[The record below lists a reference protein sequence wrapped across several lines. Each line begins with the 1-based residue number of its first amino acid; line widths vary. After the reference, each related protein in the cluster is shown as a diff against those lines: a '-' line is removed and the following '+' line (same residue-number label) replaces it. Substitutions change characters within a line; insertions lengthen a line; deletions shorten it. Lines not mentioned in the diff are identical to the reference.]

1 MPKHYVVDMFPY
13 PSGKGLHIGHAVGYI
28 ATDVY
33 ARLMKNLGHDVLHP
47 MGFDSFGLPT
57 EHYALSVGKSCEE
70 VTETNIVKFKEQ
82 MEILD
87 LDLDMDCEIRT
98 SDPEYYKWTQWIFT
112 LLYNSWFNENTNKAE
127 SIETFWGKDPDS
139 YRLAYKAT
147 YAANG
152 CEELKTTLSDDEV
165 VDGKSKRGGYPITQ
179 RKIPSWFLRIT
190 AYTERLI
197 EGLEKV
203 KWENKKVQRNWIKD
217 RLHDVTFSRQRKWGE
232 PIPIEGETDTM
243 PSIAGSNWY
252 FFRYLDPKNPDEFCS
267 KEQQYHWM
275 PVDLY
280 VGGSE
285 HNTGHL
291 LYARFITKVLYDLG
305 HSLVDE
311 PFTEIRN
318 VGLMMGT
325 AGQKMSKSL
334 GNVISPEELIQKHGI
349 DAFRMGICFLGRFK
363 DSKDWNE
370 GSIKGC
376 KKFLKKL
383 EGAIE
388 VSISK
393 ELAQPDEDPE
403 QDQIVAEMKEKV
415 EADIKSFSFNT
426 AVSKYMSCL
435 ANLKKYPT
443 LSKKAISTFLEALQ
457 PFAPNFCAAE
467 KIQIQ
472 WRSKTIEVN
481 E

>member
-1 MPKHYVVDMFPY
+1 MSKKYYVVDMFPY
-13 PSGKGLHIGHAVGYI
+13 PSGNGLHIGHAVGYI

-33 ARLMKNLGHDVLHP
+33 ARLMKNLGYDVLHP

-70 VTETNIVKFKEQ
+70 VTETNIAKFKEQ
-82 MEILD
+82 MKILELD
-87 LDLDMDCEIRT
+87 LDLDCEIRT

-112 LLYNSWFNENTNKAE
+112 LLYNSWFNHETNKAE
-127 SIETFWGKDPDS
+127 SIETYWGKDPDS
-139 YRLAYKAT
+139 VRLAYKAT
-147 YAANG
+147 YTANW

-190 AYTERLI
+190 PYTERLI
-197 EGLEKV
+197 EGLSSV
-203 KWENKKVQRNWIKD
+203 KWDNKKVQSNWIKN

-252 FFRYLDPKNPDEFCS
+252 FFRYLDPANADEFCS

-311 PFTEIRN
+311 PFIEVRN

-325 AGQKMSKSL
+325 DGQKMSKSV
-334 GNVISPEELIQKHGI
+334 GNVVSPEAMITAHGI

-363 DSKDWNE
+363 DVKNWNE

-376 KKFLKKL
+376 KKFLQKL
-383 EGAIE
+383 ETAITGAQDI
-388 VSISK
+388 
-393 ELAQPDEDPE
+393 EDPV
-403 QDQIVAEMKEKV
+403 QDKLVEGMKSKI
-415 EADIKSFSFNT
+415 EADIRDFSFNT
-426 AVSKYMSCL
+426 AVSKYMSCF
-435 ANLKKYPT
+435 AALKKQPI
-443 LSKKAISTFLEALQ
+443 LSKKALLVFLEALQ
-457 PFAPNFCAAE
+457 PFAPSFCRRNSETLSAM
-467 KIQIQ
+467 
-472 WRSKTIEVN
+472 
-481 E
+481 